1 MNKLLA
7 GALFAAVL
15 GAAGCSAFGNR
26 EAREKNPA
34 PCPNILVLM
43 DASRVIEFDGEERL
57 EDIAYTGEITN
68 AEIVCRYVEDKPIDA
83 EISIDLAFG
92 KGPKGESGEKVF
104 KYFVAVTRKDLEVI
118 AKNEFLVQTKF
129 DSKKTIVLEKEKIDK
144 IFIPRAGDHISGTNF
159 EIIVGFSVS
168 RDQVI
173 FNRSGK
179 SLKFP
184 DLQ

>member
-7 GALFAAVL
+7 GALIAAVV
-15 GAAGCSAFGNR
+15 GVAGCSGFGSTT
-26 EAREKNPA
+26 AADKNPA
-34 PCPNILVLM
+34 PCPNIVVLL
-43 DASRVIEFDGEERL
+43 DASRIIEFDGEERL

-68 AEIVCRYVEDKPIDA
+68 VEVGCRYVEDKPIDA

-92 KGPKGESGEKVF
+92 KGPKGQNGDKVF

-118 AKNEFLVQTKF
+118 AKTEFLAPVKF
-129 DSKKTIVLEKEKIDK
+129 TDKNTIVVKKEDIDK
-144 IFIPRAGDHISGTNF
+144 IFIPRAGEHISGSNF
-159 EIIVGFSVS
+159 EIIVGFSLS
-168 RDQVI
+168 RDQII

-184 DLQ
+184 NLK